1 MYHQHMNSTP
11 HLEGPQMNQTFGN
24 RSRSLAKL
32 VPESVLGTN
41 DDSIPKPLD
50 VNIPSASF
58 QKGQKTVGELF

>member
-1 MYHQHMNSTP
+1 
-11 HLEGPQMNQTFGN
+11 MNQTFGN

-58 QKGQKTVGELF
+58 QKGQKTVGALFYIFK